1 MNNVQLLATLQRI
14 DSALDADR
22 RQFAANKEAMNPS
35 PELKQL
41 AARVKALEY
50 QVEALEKE
58 RRQRDDEVADQ
69 VAKIKA
75 EETRL
80 YNGSIRDPREQI
92 AVQQHIESMK
102 RHLATLEERV
112 LEILMRLEEHQAQL
126 AQVRSRFEEE
136 KAAWVE
142 RRAQL
147 EKEQEALVAHARQLK
162 AKRETVVEHIDP
174 ADLTWYETK
183 RQKLGVVV
191 VSMQGRTCG
200 GCGASLPTS
209 VVQRVQAGEK
219 VTCPVCGRLLVH

>member
-1 MNNVQLLATLQRI
+1 MNNVQLLATLQSI
-14 DSALDADR
+14 DTALDADR

-35 PELKQL
+35 SELKQL
-41 AARVKALEY
+41 AAQVKALER

-58 RRQRDDEVADQ
+58 RRQRDEEVTAQ
-69 VAKIKA
+69 AAKIKA

-80 YNGSIRDPREQI
+80 YSGTIRDPREQI

-102 RHLATLEERV
+102 RYLATLEERA
-112 LEILMRLEEHQAQL
+112 LESLMRLEEHQTRL
-126 AQVRSRFEEE
+126 AQIRSRFEEE

-162 AKRETVVEHIDP
+162 AKRETVLSHIDP
-174 ADLTWYETK
+174 KDLAWYEKK

-191 VSMQGRTCG
+191 VPLQGRTCG

-209 VVQRVQAGEK
+209 VVQRVQAGER
-219 VTCPVCGRLLVH
+219 VTCPACGRLLVH

>member
-1 MNNVQLLATLQRI
+1 MKNVQLLATLQSI

-41 AARVKALEY
+41 AA
-50 QVEALEKE
+50 
-58 RRQRDDEVADQ
+58 
-69 VAKIKA
+69 
-75 EETRL
+75 
-80 YNGSIRDPREQI
+80 QI
-92 AVQQHIESMK
+92 
-102 RHLATLEERV
+102 
-112 LEILMRLEEHQAQL
+112 
-126 AQVRSRFEEE
+126 RSRFEEE

-142 RRAQL
+142 RRNKL

-162 AKRETVVEHIDP
+162 ARRETVVAHIDP
-174 ADLTWYETK
+174 DELAWYEKK

-191 VSMQGRTCG
+191 VPLQGRTCG

-209 VVQRVQAGEK
+209 VIQRVQAGDK